1 MELSDADLMDAMVG
15 EAAAAGFDI
24 EFDPA
29 RTAATLKRKS
39 LERWDNKGGA
49 IGQPVKRPQ

>member
-1 MELSDADLMDAMVG
+1 MDAMVG

-39 LERWDNKGGA
+39 LERWDNEGGA